1 MPSPLEYYIMILIVI
16 KKDMVLGYYNFSSL
30 LPVSRSER
38 FSKQIL
44 TLDKYHRRTMN
55 LEKQLFRIFMV
66 ALNSKVF
73 HPYGFIISRIVYYT
87 IILSLKKDYF

>member
-1 MPSPLEYYIMILIVI
+1 MILIVI

-30 LPVSRSER
+30 LPISRSER

-44 TLDKYHRRTMN
+44 ILDKYHRRTMN

-66 ALNSKVF
+66 VLNSKVF
-73 HPYGFIISRIVYYT
+73 HPYRFIISRIVYGT

>member
-1 MPSPLEYYIMILIVI
+1 
-16 KKDMVLGYYNFSSL
+16 MVLGYYNFSSL

-44 TLDKYHRRTMN
+44 ILDKYHRRTMN
-55 LEKQLFRIFMV
+55 SEKQLFRRFMEV
-66 ALNSKVF
+66 LNSKVF
-73 HPYGFIISRIVYYT
+73 YPYRVIISRIVYCT

>member
-1 MPSPLEYYIMILIVI
+1 MILIVI
-16 KKDMVLGYYNFSSL
+16 KKDMVLGYYNFSSS

-55 LEKQLFRIFMV
+55 SEKQLFRIFMV

-73 HPYGFIISRIVYYT
+73 LPLSIYNFKNSVLYNN
-87 IILSLKKDYF
+87 IILEKRLFLINNMELIS